1 MDLQS
6 LKNYLVS
13 RGQESSTW
21 RGLIMLATGFGAAL
35 KPEMAD
41 SVITVGIFLT
51 GAVGALLPDAKKK
64 DA

>member
-1 MDLQS
+1 MDFSS
-6 LKNYLVS
+6 LKTYLIA

>member
-1 MDLQS
+1 MDFS
-6 LKNYLVS
+6 ALKTYLIA

-41 SVITVGIFLT
+41 SVITAGIFLT
-51 GAVGALLPDAKKK
+51 GAVGALLPDSKKK